1 MRQSRIKI
9 SQGLKRVEG
18 QVRGIQKMVDEDRY
32 CVDVLQQIRA
42 AKAALH
48 RLEGLVLREHITGC
62 VVEAIESGDPVD
74 RQEKI
79 GELIETVSKMAG

>member
-1 MRQSRIKI
+1 MRQSRVKI

-32 CVDVLQQIRA
+32 CVDVLLQLRA

-48 RLEGLVLREHITGC
+48 RLEGLVLREHIAGC
-62 VVEAIESGDPVD
+62 V
-74 RQEKI
+74 
-79 GELIETVSKMAG
+79 

>member
-1 MRQSRIKI
+1 MRQSRVKI
-9 SQGLKRVEG
+9 LQGLKRVEG

-32 CVDVLQQIRA
+32 CVDVLLQLRA

-48 RLEGLVLREHITGC
+48 RLEGLVLREHIAGC
-62 VVEAIESGDPVD
+62 VVEAIESGDPVE

-79 GELIETVSKMAG
+79 GELIETVSKITG